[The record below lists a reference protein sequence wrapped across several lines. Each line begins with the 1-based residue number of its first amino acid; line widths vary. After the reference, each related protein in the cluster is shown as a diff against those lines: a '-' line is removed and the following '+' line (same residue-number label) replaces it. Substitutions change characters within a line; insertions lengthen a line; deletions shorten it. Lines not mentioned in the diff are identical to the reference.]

1 MRLVLFDLDNTL
13 LSGDSDFEWGQFLI
27 SKGVHDPEAY
37 EARNRAFYED
47 YKTGKLDIHRFLE
60 FQLMPLSRHPRK
72 TLDDWHQEFMRT
84 RIQPLIGD
92 QALRLVEEEQERS
105 DLVAIVTA
113 TNRFVTAPIAQAF
126 GIGHLVAT
134 EPEMDAA
141 GEFTGRV
148 TGTPCFREGKIA
160 CVNDWLCRFGHS
172 WTDFR
177 EIAFYSD
184 SLNDLP
190 LLNHVTHPCAVN
202 PDSTLHDHAR
212 KAGWPILD
220 LRHQT
225 P

>member
-1 MRLVLFDLDNTL
+1 MRLALFDLDNTL

-27 SKGVHDPEAY
+27 SRGVHDPEAY
-37 EARNRAFYED
+37 EAQNRAFYEA
-47 YKTGKLDIHRFLE
+47 YKAGTLDIHRFLE

-84 RIQPLIGD
+84 RIQPLIGNK
-92 QALRLVEEEQERS
+92 ARHLVQEEQERS
-105 DLVAIVTA
+105 GLVAIVTA

-126 GIGHLVAT
+126 GIDHLVAT
-134 EPEMDAA
+134 EPETNTT

-160 CVNDWLCRFGHS
+160 CVNNWLRRLGHV
-172 WTDFR
+172 WTDFG
-177 EIAFYSD
+177 ETAFYSD

-202 PDSTLHDHAR
+202 PDSTLHGHALA
-212 KAGWPILD
+212 AGWPILD
-220 LRHQT
+220 LRHHT